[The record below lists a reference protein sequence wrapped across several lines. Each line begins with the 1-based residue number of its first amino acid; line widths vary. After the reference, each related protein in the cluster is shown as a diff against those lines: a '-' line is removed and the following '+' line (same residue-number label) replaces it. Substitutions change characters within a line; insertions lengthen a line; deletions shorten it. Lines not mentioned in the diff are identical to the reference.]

1 MITDRNVIVFEKLS
15 FQKCSPTMKR
25 KAVFKFLRVEGRFRK
40 DPFSCRISMDGRPN
54 CRNKA
59 AFSCRISMDGRPNRR
74 NKAPFSCRISVD
86 GRPNRRNKASFS
98 NFFGVTCVDEAL
110 L

>member
-1 MITDRNVIVFEKLS
+1 MITDRDVNVFEKLS

-25 KAVFKFLRVEGRFRK
+25 KGVFKFLRVEGRFRK
-40 DPFSCRISMDGRPN
+40 DPFSCRVSV
-54 CRNKA
+54 
-59 AFSCRISMDGRPNRR
+59 DGRPNRR
-74 NKAPFSCRISVD
+74 YKAPFSCRISVD
-86 GRPNRRNKASFS
+86 GRPNRRNKASLS